1 MRRQFAGQ
9 AERQHIGEAD
19 DRVQG
24 RAQLMAHIGEELR
37 FGDIGRL
44 GRDLGVAQTAL
55 GQHLRGD
62 VARRAAIAGKL
73 LGFVEHRITAD
84 RYDLLGVAL
93 ELPDVDEITEGFVP
107 FQYRPVLEPF
117 VGLSVGTG
125 DHLEPGMA
133 DRGAGILPEAA
144 DAVRHVGEPM
154 VAVGLPQPIRGH
166 RREIAKPCL
175 ALAQGMCDLP

>member
-1 MRRQFAGQ
+1 
-9 AERQHIGEAD
+9 
-19 DRVQG
+19 
-24 RAQLMAHIGEELR
+24 MAHIGEKLR
-37 FGDIGRL
+37 FRDICSFG
-44 GRDLGVAQTAL
+44 GDLGVPQAAF
-55 GQHLRGD
+55 GEDLRRH
-62 VARRAAIAGKL
+62 VARRAAITGKL
-73 LGFVEHRITAD
+73 LRLVEHRIAAD